1 MAGKKVQKS
10 RNPQLQS
17 DLESLMGNI
26 EVCRSVGVEIINNT
40 KKVTLEDF
48 RSYCFSGKIRTVHP
62 FEIGPQSVGRCIF
75 AKTPYSLR
83 GSVGVLVC
91 KASSFSLAIM
101 FSNPF
106 DYVLYSIEFA
116 LELFKTENHMG
127 NLHAVFSN
135 MMESKPYCR
144 STLFQRAQLA
154 SDHETLEVSLGN
166 IRVRAK
172 MSNSA
177 KAILKVQVDDID
189 PPPYSKNM

>member
-1 MAGKKVQKS
+1 MAAKKEQKCN
-10 RNPQLQS
+10 NPKLQP

-40 KKVTLEDF
+40 KNVTLEDF
-48 RSYCFSGKIRTVHP
+48 RSYCFSGNIQILPP
-62 FEIGPQSVGRCIF
+62 FEIGPQSVGVCIF
-75 AKTPYSLR
+75 AKTRYSLR

-116 LELFKTENHMG
+116 LELFKTENHMVR
-127 NLHAVFSN
+127 LHEVFSR
-135 MMESKPYCR
+135 MMERKSYDS
-144 STLFQRAQLA
+144 STLFQRATLA
-154 SDHETLEVSLGN
+154 SNHETLEVSSGN
-166 IRVRAK
+166 IRVRAR
-172 MSNSA
+172 MSNSS

-189 PPPYSKNM
+189 PPPYS